1 MPPLTERSMGS
12 GQLPPGHRLGRYE
25 VLARLA
31 SGGMAVV
38 YVANAQGAAGFER
51 LVAIKVLHANLAY
64 EEEFIRMFLDEARL
78 AARIRHPNVVSTID
92 ISDTPEAGYY
102 LVMEYVEGDHLGAL
116 LSTAH
121 KLEER
126 LPIPVVLRIVIDAL
140 GGLGAAHELRDD
152 DGKRLNLVHRDVSPH
167 NVMVGSDGTSRLTDF
182 GVAKAEDR
190 LTHTRDGQV
199 KGKLAYMAP
208 EQASL
213 GTCDSRSDLF
223 AMGIIL
229 WECVTGRRMFRA
241 ESTAATLN
249 RLLHDEIA
257 PPSAVDPVL
266 APLDPLLK
274 RALARDPAARFQSA
288 EEMIEALEALAPTV
302 GGVAPRRAVAKAV
315 ERYAIEKLERDRRVV
330 ESARSA
336 LRSGQPLMDAAGEAA
351 GGSEGTSPSRSAARA
366 RTGMTPAP
374 GTVPRLFTH
383 TRTPNVPA
391 VSVPAGGRRNT
402 LRNVPVPPEVAGPAP
417 LPPPP
422 PPVGAAYHA
431 AGHASSPGRRTL
443 EIHPAPAR
451 GGLFLVVLL
460 CAAAVLAGGW
470 LALRFMQPVAAPMA
484 APLPAAEPLAP
495 SPEPAPA
502 PAPIDVVPELPA
514 AVTPAAPPVSV
525 TAGTAAPS
533 PRVAPTDVPKSGAA
547 TRNTT
552 VRKPA
557 APAPVPRVRK
567 PAPPVAPK
575 EVLIPNPYTR

>member
-1 MPPLTERSMGS
+1 MPPLTERTMGS

-25 VLARLA
+25 VLSRLA

-78 AARIRHPNVVSTID
+78 AARIRHPNVVATID

-121 KLEER
+121 KLDER

-167 NVMVGSDGTSRLTDF
+167 NVMVGADGTSRLTDF

-208 EQASL
+208 EQASQ
-213 GTCDSRSDLF
+213 GTCDARSDLF

-249 RLLHDEIA
+249 KLLHDEIA
-257 PPSAVDPVL
+257 PPSAVDPEL
-266 APLDPLLK
+266 APLDPLLR

-288 EEMIEALEALAPTV
+288 EEMIEAIEETAGSV
-302 GGVAPRRAVAKAV
+302 GGVSPRRAVAKAV
-315 ERYAIEKLERDRRVV
+315 ERYASEKLERDRRVV
-330 ESARSA
+330 ESARQA
-336 LRSGQPLMDAAGEAA
+336 VRSGQPLLDLSGDASASG
-351 GGSEGTSPSRSAARA
+351 EGTSPSRSAARA
-366 RTGMTPAP
+366 RSGMTPAP
-374 GTVPRLFTH
+374 GTVPRLFTA
-383 TRTPNVPA
+383 TRTPNPVLGSP
-391 VSVPAGGRRNT
+391 SRRNT
-402 LRNVPVPPEVAGPAP
+402 MRGMPLPPEVSGAAP
-417 LPPPP
+417 LPPAP
-422 PPVGAAYHA
+422 PPVGAAYHPPM
-431 AGHASSPGRRTL
+431 HTASGRRTSQ
-443 EIHPAPAR
+443 EMQAPPPR
-451 GGLFLVVLL
+451 GGLLLVVLL
-460 CAAAVLAGGW
+460 CAVAVLVGGW
-470 LALRFMQPVAAPMA
+470 LALRFVEPQRSA
-484 APLPAAEPLAP
+484 APLPAAEPVLAP
-495 SPEPAPA
+495 PS
-502 PAPIDVVPELPA
+502 
-514 AVTPAAPPVSV
+514 AVTTKPIPPAAPP
-525 TAGTAAPS
+525 A
-533 PRVAPTDVPKSGAA
+533 VAP
-547 TRNTT
+547 
-552 VRKPA
+552 PA
-557 APAPVPRVRK
+557 PPAPVVAPAASAAVTTPRPALANTSTPRTSTPHK
-567 PAPPVAPK
+567 PAEAATTTTTTTTTHPK
-575 EVLIPNPYTR
+575 KTPKDDMMPNPYTR

>member
-1 MPPLTERSMGS
+1 MGS

-25 VLARLA
+25 VLSRLA

-64 EEEFIRMFLDEARL
+64 EDEFIRMFLDEARL
-78 AARIRHPNVVSTID
+78 AARIRHPNVVATID
-92 ISDTPEAGYY
+92 ISDTPDAGYY

-140 GGLGAAHELRDD
+140 GGLGAAHDLRDD

-167 NVMVGSDGTSRLTDF
+167 NVMVGVDGTSRLTDF

-208 EQASL
+208 EQASQ
-213 GTCDSRSDLF
+213 GTCDARSDLF

-249 RLLHDEIA
+249 KLLHDEIA

-266 APLDPLLK
+266 APLDPLLR
-274 RALARDPAARFQSA
+274 RALARDTAARFQSA
-288 EEMIEALEALAPTV
+288 EEMIEAIEALAPSV

-315 ERYAIEKLERDRRVV
+315 ERYASEKLVRDRRVV
-330 ESARSA
+330 EGARSA
-336 LRSGQPLMDAAGEAA
+336 LRTGQPLSEASSDV
-351 GGSEGTSPSRSAARA
+351 GSTEGTSPSRSAARA

-383 TRTPNVPA
+383 TRTPTPA
-391 VSVPAGGRRNT
+391 VTPSMPQNSRDRRNT
-402 LRNVPVPPEVAGPAP
+402 MRGMTASTLEPAGAAP
-417 LPPPP
+417 LPPVP
-422 PPVGAAYHA
+422 PPVGAAYQPPMHA
-431 AGHASSPGRRTL
+431 ASPTRRTL
-443 EIHPAPAR
+443 EIPIPPAPPR
-451 GGLFLVVLL
+451 SGLLLVVLL
-460 CAAAVLAGGW
+460 CAIAVLAGGW
-470 LALRFMQPVAAPMA
+470 LALR
-484 APLPAAEPLAP
+484 LAEPEATKP
-495 SPEPAPA
+495 SATSIPTPEPATEP
-502 PAPIDVVPELPA
+502 PGP
-514 AVTPAAPPVSV
+514 TPVEPP
-525 TAGTAAPS
+525 TAAP
-533 PRVAPTDVPKSGAA
+533 VPLPPVV
-547 TRNTT
+547 T
-552 VRKPA
+552 P
-557 APAPVPRVRK
+557 APAPVPAPSSAVTAPATSPKVGTGTSRVPPTRK
-567 PAPPVAPK
+567 PATTRPKRPQQPPQPPK
-575 EVLIPNPYTR
+575 EPLMPNPYTR